1 MTQVQLQ
8 FQTRRTFLLAT
19 TAALAAASSCSRDGA
34 ETEAKIN
41 EASKTF
47 KMGERASVG
56 NLTYNVLEATF
67 FSQLGDIGQSKI
79 PQKRFLVIRMSITNG
94 GAKEVE
100 LPLFRVVDNARVE
113 TPELQDAD
121 FLKGW
126 FGLIRKI
133 GPTQT
138 EEGRILFDVSPK
150 NYKLEVTDGGEVGKE
165 QLAFIDIP
173 IDFDTSEPV
182 QAIPESSPKK

>member
-1 MTQVQLQ
+1 M
-8 FQTRRTFLLAT
+8 AT
-19 TAALAAASSCSRDGA
+19 TAALASATSCSRDGV
-34 ETEAKIN
+34 ETEVRIRQA
-41 EASKTF
+41 AKTF
-47 KMGERASVG
+47 KMGERASAG

-67 FSQLGDIGQSKI
+67 FSQLGDIGKSRI
-79 PQKRFLVIRMSITNG
+79 PQKRFLVVRMSITNG

-100 LPLFRVVDNARVE
+100 LPLFRIIDNSNIE
-113 TPELQDAD
+113 TPELSDAD

-138 EEGRILFDVSPK
+138 EEGRILFDVAPK

-165 QLAFIDIP
+165 QLAFIEIP
-173 IDFDTSEPV
+173 IDFDTTEPV
-182 QAIPESSPKK
+182 QAVPESSTKK

>member
-1 MTQVQLQ
+1 MTQVQPP
-8 FQTRRTFLLAT
+8 FQTRRTFLLTT
-19 TAALAAASSCSRDGA
+19 TALATLASCSKDGA
-34 ETEAKIN
+34 ETDAKIKQ
-41 EASKTF
+41 ASKTF

-56 NLTYNVLEATF
+56 NLTFNVLEATF
-67 FSQLGDIGQSKI
+67 FSQLGDIGQPKI

-100 LPLFRVVDNARVE
+100 LPLFRVVDNANVE

-126 FGLIRKI
+126 FGIIRKI

-138 EEGRILFDVSPK
+138 EEGRMLFDVAPK

-182 QAIPESSPKK
+182 QAVPESSTKK